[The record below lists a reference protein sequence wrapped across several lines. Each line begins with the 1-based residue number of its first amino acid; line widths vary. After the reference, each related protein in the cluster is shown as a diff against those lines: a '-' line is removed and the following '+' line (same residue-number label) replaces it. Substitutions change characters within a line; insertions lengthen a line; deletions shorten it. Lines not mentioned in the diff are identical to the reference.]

1 MRHTIY
7 EKRINPT
14 LWRDPIPVD
23 PEQIPVLGRED
34 YEARIQALWQM
45 PQASEYA
52 TILIYGDREHFS
64 NVEYF
69 TGYDP
74 RWEET
79 LLILPRGGKPS
90 ILVGNEGIGY
100 IAVSPVEMNIEFYQT
115 FSLMGQPND
124 VRSRR
129 LEEILKDAIALQSGK
144 LGVIGFKSYDPAL
157 HTIGAFVTDVP
168 HYIIQTLERIVP
180 AQLLK
185 NATDLLADCEYG
197 LKHHVSAKEIVLY
210 ELTGTRVSR
219 GVLNCLQKLRPGM
232 SELEASRNCLF
243 DGAAANMHPNI
254 NFGDKNLSL
263 GLASPT
269 DAKRLQ
275 LGELV
280 GAGFG
285 KRGCLV
291 HKIGMYVENASQ
303 IPAEKAGYL
312 TEFMTPYFDT
322 VASWYEMLRLGASCG
337 EIYEMVDTELGL
349 KRFGCTLN
357 PGHYTH
363 TDEWTHS
370 GFTKGSRHTLHSGL
384 GLQCDFTPS
393 WQSPYMAA
401 HTEDGLYLA
410 DAALREQIRAIAP
423 GCWARIQARQEFM
436 RKELGIQLPDEV
448 LPLSDLQGVCF
459 PYLADLNVVLAC
471 R

>member
-45 PQASEYA
+45 PQASEYD

-144 LGVIGFKSYDPAL
+144 LGSGGVIG
-157 HTIGAFVTDVP
+157 
-168 HYIIQTLERIVP
+168 R
-180 AQLLK
+180 
-185 NATDLLADCEYG
+185 
-197 LKHHVSAKEIVLY
+197 
-210 ELTGTRVSR
+210 
-219 GVLNCLQKLRPGM
+219 
-232 SELEASRNCLF
+232 
-243 DGAAANMHPNI
+243 
-254 NFGDKNLSL
+254 L
-263 GLASPT
+263 GL
-269 DAKRLQ
+269 
-275 LGELV
+275 
-280 GAGFG
+280 
-285 KRGCLV
+285 
-291 HKIGMYVENASQ
+291 
-303 IPAEKAGYL
+303 
-312 TEFMTPYFDT
+312 
-322 VASWYEMLRLGASCG
+322 
-337 EIYEMVDTELGL
+337 
-349 KRFGCTLN
+349 
-357 PGHYTH
+357 
-363 TDEWTHS
+363 
-370 GFTKGSRHTLHSGL
+370 RHTLAGGIVIGAVCRSG
-384 GLQCDFTPS
+384 CISF
-393 WQSPYMAA
+393 
-401 HTEDGLYLA
+401 H
-410 DAALREQIRAIAP
+410 IIAVYVET
-423 GCWARIQARQEFM
+423 ARF
-436 RKELGIQLPDEV
+436 
-448 LPLSDLQGVCF
+448 C
-459 PYLADLNVVLAC
+459 
-471 R
+471 

>member
-45 PQASEYA
+45 PQASEYD

-124 VRSRR
+124 ARSRR

-168 HYIIQTLERIVP
+168 HYISRIYFMANIISFP
-180 AQLLK
+180 CTSYCQNYSLSHSIASFMY
-185 NATDLLADCEYG
+185 C
-197 LKHHVSAKEIVLY
+197 
-210 ELTGTRVSR
+210 GT
-219 GVLNCLQKLRPGM
+219 
-232 SELEASRNCLF
+232 
-243 DGAAANMHPNI
+243 
-254 NFGDKNLSL
+254 
-263 GLASPT
+263 
-269 DAKRLQ
+269 
-275 LGELV
+275 
-280 GAGFG
+280 
-285 KRGCLV
+285 
-291 HKIGMYVENASQ
+291 
-303 IPAEKAGYL
+303 
-312 TEFMTPYFDT
+312 
-322 VASWYEMLRLGASCG
+322 
-337 EIYEMVDTELGL
+337 
-349 KRFGCTLN
+349 
-357 PGHYTH
+357 
-363 TDEWTHS
+363 
-370 GFTKGSRHTLHSGL
+370 TK
-384 GLQCDFTPS
+384 
-393 WQSPYMAA
+393 
-401 HTEDGLYLA
+401 
-410 DAALREQIRAIAP
+410 
-423 GCWARIQARQEFM
+423 
-436 RKELGIQLPDEV
+436 V
-448 LPLSDLQGVCF
+448 LPEVSI
-459 PYLADLNVVLAC
+459 
-471 R
+471 

>member
-23 PEQIPVLGRED
+23 PEQIPVLCRED

-45 PQASEYA
+45 PQASEYD

-243 DGAAANMHPNI
+243 DGCGS
-254 NFGDKNLSL
+254 F
-263 GLASPT
+263 
-269 DAKRLQ
+269 RRR
-275 LGELV
+275 
-280 GAGFG
+280 F
-285 KRGCLV
+285 
-291 HKIGMYVENASQ
+291 
-303 IPAEKAGYL
+303 
-312 TEFMTPYFDT
+312 
-322 VASWYEMLRLGASCG
+322 SCRPRCCPWCCST
-337 EIYEMVDTELGL
+337 ID
-349 KRFGCTLN
+349 
-357 PGHYTH
+357 
-363 TDEWTHS
+363 S
-370 GFTKGSRHTLHSGL
+370 
-384 GLQCDFTPS
+384 
-393 WQSPYMAA
+393 
-401 HTEDGLYLA
+401 
-410 DAALREQIRAIAP
+410 
-423 GCWARIQARQEFM
+423 
-436 RKELGIQLPDEV
+436 
-448 LPLSDLQGVCF
+448 
-459 PYLADLNVVLAC
+459 
-471 R
+471 